1 MMLDYFAAFARSGNP
16 NGYDRPKWKPC
27 HDGKTEI
34 LHIEQDRI
42 AMGKV
47 FLPKLLFNMISKG
60 NPKA

>member
-1 MMLDYFAAFARSGNP
+1 M
-16 NGYDRPKWKPC
+16 KPC

-47 FLPKLLFNMISKG
+47 LLPKLLFNMISKG